1 MLKIAVVNDSILAA
15 ESLRRVVESVPDY
28 QLTWVAY
35 DGREAVG
42 KCRDLC
48 PDIVLMDLIMPVM
61 DGVEATRAIS
71 AEFQCAILVVTAS
84 VGGHAGKVF
93 EAMGAGALDAVNT
106 PILGASGEGEGRDAL
121 VSKINTIAA
130 LLRGKPLRRRKSSPH
145 SEPETLGDALAQTT
159 PAQPKRDDV
168 PPLIAIGASTGG
180 PAALCEVLRAL
191 PPDPGVAIAII
202 QHVDEQFAASF
213 IKWLDEQVPLR
224 VRMAEPGEPLL
235 VDTVLVCGRE
245 DHLVVGADGRLDYN
259 PEPRQ
264 LAYRP
269 SVDVFFHSLAE
280 NYAYQSV
287 GVLLTGMGRD
297 GAAGLKALRE
307 RNWYTLA
314 QDQASCAVYG
324 MPKAAKELDAAAEI
338 LPLRD
343 IGPRLAEWTEHTS
356 RRGGG
361 KRKRL

>member
-1 MLKIAVVNDSILAA
+1 MLKIAVVNDSMLAA
-15 ESLRRVVESVPDY
+15 ESLRRVVDSVPDY
-28 QLTWVAY
+28 QLAWVAY
-35 DGREAVG
+35 NGREAVE
-42 KCRDLC
+42 KCRNLC
-48 PDIVLMDLIMPVM
+48 PDIILMDLIMPIM
-61 DGVEATRAIS
+61 DGIEATRAIS
-71 AEFQCAILVVTAS
+71 AEFECAILVVTAS
-84 VGGHAGKVF
+84 VDGHAGKVF

-106 PILGASGEGEGRDAL
+106 PILGTSGEGEGRDAL
-121 VSKINTIAA
+121 VFKINTIAT
-130 LLRGKPLRRRKSSPH
+130 LINGKPLRRREMSGREGH
-145 SEPETLGDALAQTT
+145 VGDGVNPAIALQQSRA
-159 PAQPKRDDV
+159 ADF

-180 PAALCEVLRAL
+180 PSALCQVLRAL
-191 PPDPGVAIAII
+191 PPSPGVAVAII
-202 QHVDEQFAASF
+202 QHVDEQFATSF
-213 IKWLDEQVPLR
+213 TRWLDEQVPLK
-224 VRMAEPGEPLL
+224 VRIAEPGEPLL
-235 VDTVLVCGRE
+235 VDTALVCGRE

-280 NYAYQSV
+280 NYQYQSV

-307 RNWYTLA
+307 RNWYTIA

-338 LPLRD
+338 LPLGD
-343 IGPRLAEWTEHTS
+343 IGPGLAEWAERTS
-356 RRGGG
+356 GRGGS